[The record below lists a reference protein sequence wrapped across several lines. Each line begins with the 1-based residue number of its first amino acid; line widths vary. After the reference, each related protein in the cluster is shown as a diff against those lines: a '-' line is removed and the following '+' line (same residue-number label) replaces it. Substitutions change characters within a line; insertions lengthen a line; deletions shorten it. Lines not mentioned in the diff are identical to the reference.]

1 MPDPEAIYAWIAE
14 VENIEQDLKGKKV
27 LISAGGTRE
36 AIDPVRYIANRSSG
50 KMGYALAKR
59 ALVRGAEVI
68 LVTGPTK
75 LTPPAGVTTYEV
87 QTTAELEKAMLTHY
101 ADQDIVIMAAAVA
114 DYRVKTVAEQKIK
127 KNAETW
133 QLELVKNPDILKRL
147 GELKRDQILV
157 GFAAETTDLLHY
169 ATKKLQQKNA
179 DLLVANDVSRK
190 DIGFGADD
198 NEAWLLTRKNAPK
211 ATGKLKKTQLADLIL
226 SFALQLRGEY

>member
-1 MPDPEAIYAWIAE
+1 M
-14 VENIEQDLKGKKV
+14 
-27 LISAGGTRE
+27 
-36 AIDPVRYIANRSSG
+36 
-50 KMGYALAKR
+50 
-59 ALVRGAEVI
+59 
-68 LVTGPTK
+68 VTGPTK

-127 KNAETW
+127 KNAETC

-198 NEAWLLTRKNAPK
+198 NEAWLLTSKNSPK

-226 SFALQLRGEY
+226 SFALQLRGEC

>member
-1 MPDPEAIYAWIAE
+1 MI
-14 VENIEQDLKGKKV
+14 G
-27 LISAGGTRE
+27 AGGTRE
-36 AIDPVRYIANRSSG
+36 AIDPVRYIANRSESG

-169 ATKKLQQKNA
+169 ATKNYSKKNA
-179 DLLVANDVSRK
+179 DLLVAK
-190 DIGFGADD
+190 
-198 NEAWLLTRKNAPK
+198 
-211 ATGKLKKTQLADLIL
+211 
-226 SFALQLRGEY
+226 